1 MKLFPALSS
10 FSLVFLLT
18 AAAQAAPLDDM
29 LRNNSYS
36 TSVCTQSG
44 LSPAVIQLNQAD
56 QRYYAAFCMAYYFA
70 VSEAISDA
78 GAWANAIAIMKQY
91 NIDLT
96 KDDVDPNKFQGI
108 QDFNAYWTSVDK
120 QNYQMPETERY
131 RRADV
136 LSKVLSTY
144 FTQSLDKGEKVRPAN
159 ILALARELKKTG
171 FQIKQR

>member
-1 MKLFPALSS
+1 MKLFFAPLAVLTLLLSGAPAI
-10 FSLVFLLT
+10 
-18 AAAQAAPLDDM
+18 AAPLDDM

-36 TSVCTQSG
+36 TSVCTQNG
-44 LSPAVIQLNQAD
+44 LSGAVTQLNQQD

-78 GAWANAIAIMKQY
+78 GAWQNAITIMKQY